1 MDEFKKYCGYVI
13 NFITGIKDKLSDK
26 NYRKSI
32 LEMISPEPF
41 EGSDYLADYMTR
53 ILLLLFPL
61 YIYESTAVLSI
72 SMKDMFFGIIILI
85 MSIWC
90 LVKFWKKAG
99 RRKVLIDRRMICVSG
114 IFLLILICFAVQL
127 ACLSS
132 ELGHTYLYIG
142 MFLLPFCVSF
152 IGRGTKYYMHIFLA
166 VYVLVYISIFS
177 YVFTGI
183 PTILGVESLL
193 NSSAK
198 LIPSILLSCCIGSFL
213 YITADDISKQRV
225 YLAFTTVSM
234 VVLFMY
240 GDMVS
245 FMILLI
251 YLMLLQFLR
260 KPVISFVKRNLIL
273 LFAFAFC
280 ASNTPLITYFG
291 VKGYSREFDL
301 EYSIYIDIIIA
312 VVGLF
317 ITSYWDKMPKDQD
330 EDIVTMPVFSLW
342 FKRSILLVVGLL
354 AVAFIFGSR
363 GGSLEGTFGGKAISG
378 FSKSLWDAVNMSSGE
393 LWHILSVY
401 GVIGVVI
408 LLFLGFVILSRLYK
422 ALKYRDITDISKG
435 FIIISLVF
443 LVQSFFYP
451 FSSAATPAY
460 LIFLGF
466 ALCAAPVEDKAADK
480 SLDKDVDIATDKVW
494 DKEDSKDIEI
504 ATMLA
509 PQVCVLL
516 IISLS
521 SALVV
526 MVFFAIY
533 RVFVPVGSLGS
544 QDSLVEIAIEHRQ
557 EQLLAMEQV
566 RTDAYEGS
574 LDEGY
579 NIGEAKEVLEA
590 DGDIEKSGFSGA
602 DIDGSGTDGSDEDG
616 TDKSVAGGGDL
627 DTGDSTNDEGTL
639 DGTSEEDLKSEDD
652 SGNDDEAKEE
662 ESGEEESGTDTSNIE
677 AGISNGD
684 YKIYDPNAHYKT
696 VDETVTGSRGD
707 VNLRS
712 IPSMENGS
720 QVIHVLKS
728 GETVRR
734 TAIGENGWSKV
745 EYNGRTL
752 YAVSSFL
759 KVATQ
764 EGANEPSQEPV
775 EEVAQETV
783 QEPVDE
789 SVAQASQESSAS
801 ESSKEDNKS
810 KTKSGYSFQWTNNNK
825 TVSIWSAGVYQG
837 SMTVTDGD
845 GNSVTMINYGVYYQ
859 GSGKDQKKYMFIGAA
874 QGDTQLTLNADGG
887 FIAAMKEMGYSGVY
901 FNKTINNW

>member
-26 NYRKSI
+26 NFRKSI

-72 SMKDMFFGIIILI
+72 SMKDMLFGIIILI

-99 RRKVLIDRRMICVSG
+99 RRKVLIDRRMVCVSG
-114 IFLLILICFAVQL
+114 IFLLVLVCFTVQL
-127 ACLSS
+127 ASISS

-166 VYVLVYISIFS
+166 AYVLVYINIFS

-213 YITADDISKQRV
+213 YITAGDIRKQRV
-225 YLAFTTVSM
+225 YLAFTIVSM

-291 VKGYSREFDL
+291 VKGFSREFDL

-363 GGSLEGTFGGKAISG
+363 GGSLEGTFVGKAISG
-378 FSKSLWDAVNMSSGE
+378 FSKSLWNAVNRSSGE
-393 LWHILSVY
+393 LWHVLSVY

-408 LLFLGFVILSRLYK
+408 LLFLGFIILSRLYR
-422 ALKYRDITDISKG
+422 ALKDKDISEISKG
-435 FIIISLVF
+435 YIIISLVF

-466 ALCAAPVEDKAADK
+466 ALCAAPAEDRAGDKA
-480 SLDKDVDIATDKVW
+480 LDN
-494 DKEDSKDIEI
+494 

-557 EQLLAMEQV
+557 EQLLAMEQA

-574 LDEGY
+574 LEEGY

-590 DGDIEKSGFSGA
+590 DGDIEKGGFS
-602 DIDGSGTDGSDEDG
+602 DSEIDESGTDGSDEDG
-616 TDKSVAGGGDL
+616 SDKSVAGGGDL

-639 DGTSEEDLKSEDD
+639 DGTSEEDMKSEDD

-662 ESGEEESGTDTSNIE
+662 ESGEEESKEESGIDTSNIE

-696 VDETVTGSRGD
+696 VDETVTGARGD

-712 IPSMENGS
+712 IPSTENGS

-759 KVATQ
+759 KVAPQ
-764 EGANEPSQEPV
+764 EAANEPSQEPV

-887 FIAAMKEMGYSGVY
+887 FIAAMKDMGYSGVY